1 MSSQTKIDA
10 NRENAQH
17 STGPTSDAGKQRSSL
32 NATRHGFTGQSLV
45 LTPEEKENYDAHVK
59 SYFEEYD
66 PFDAVTRQ
74 LTQQLADAQ
83 WSLHQI
89 FVQQS
94 NLSSL
99 IDAATLELR
108 ASGTAVAAAIAI
120 MPFTKTLQNYSMY
133 EQRRRRAADAIEQK
147 LMALLDA
154 RAEKI
159 QEGTPQ
165 RRQSL

>member
-1 MSSQTKIDA
+1 MVIRVGADV
-10 NRENAQH
+10 N
-17 STGPTSDAGKQRSSL
+17 
-32 NATRHGFTGQSLV
+32 V
-45 LTPEEKENYDAHVK
+45 L
-59 SYFEEYD
+59 
-66 PFDAVTRQ
+66 
-74 LTQQLADAQ
+74 
-83 WSLHQI
+83 

-108 ASGTAVAAAIAI
+108 ASGTAVAAAITI
-120 MPFTKTLQNYSMY
+120 LPFTKTLQNYSMY

-159 QEGTPQ
+159 QEELPNAAKVSKLYKAQGKAFDPADLGFVCSNDQVEQFLMAEAITNDYKN
-165 RRQSL
+165 SLKQEVPAV